1 MLTKLSK
8 EKGCEVIGKW
18 KKACVRHF
26 YWAVTSTT
34 PKLSQVILAKF
45 DAFQSHITNVHTK
58 LSNRLSDK
66 CAHGDIT
73 KPRVWMSKCI
83 YKIIFFYI
91 NQINKKQCLLGPL
104 QLQCRFKQS
113 LFACGCSPLCFRDST
128 QEKGNG
134 QCLPTRVKSPSF
146 LSVK

>member
-83 YKIIFFYI
+83 YKIIFFI
-91 NQINKKQCLLGPL
+91 LTKLTRSSVCLAHCSCSVGSSKVCLHVGAL
-104 QLQCRFKQS
+104 
-113 LFACGCSPLCFRDST
+113 LFALETAHKKKEMD
-128 QEKGNG
+128 NA
-134 QCLPTRVKSPSF
+134 F
-146 LSVK
+146 LHV